1 MKQIPP
7 CIAQKSDVDSCRL
20 LGQTRKGMLII
31 VSGPSGTGKGTL
43 CERLLAWDPNIVF
56 SISATTRA
64 PRDNEKEGV
73 HYSFITEEEF
83 DQLLQTGNLLEH
95 ATVHDH
101 RYGTPRPPV
110 EAALEKGLDVLLDV
124 DSQGA
129 MSVMKQMPHCVS
141 IFIMPPS
148 FDSLRLRLR
157 TRNTDDAD
165 EIAKRL
171 RNARAEIARYV
182 HYDYALIN
190 DDLESAFK
198 RLLCIIAAERMR
210 TLRYHPDIPEQ

>member
-1 MKQIPP
+1 
-7 CIAQKSDVDSCRL
+7 
-20 LGQTRKGMLII
+20 
-31 VSGPSGTGKGTL
+31 
-43 CERLLAWDPNIVF
+43 
-56 SISATTRA
+56 
-64 PRDNEKEGV
+64 
-73 HYSFITEEEF
+73 
-83 DQLLQTGNLLEH
+83 
-95 ATVHDH
+95 
-101 RYGTPRPPV
+101 V

>member
-141 IFIMPPS
+141 IFILPPS
-148 FDSLRLRLR
+148 FDALRQRLR

-171 RNARAEIARYV
+171 RNARDEIARYI
-182 HYDYALIN
+182 HYDYTLIN

>member
-1 MKQIPP
+1 MKQPP
-7 CIAQKSDVDSCRL
+7 ACNAKKPDVDLCQQP
-20 LGQTRKGMLII
+20 GQTRKGMLII

-43 CERLLAWDPNIVF
+43 CERLLASDPHIVF
-56 SISATTRA
+56 SVSATTRA
-64 PRDNEKEGV
+64 PRDNEKDGV
-73 HYSFITEEEF
+73 HYSFITEKEF
-83 DQLLQTGNLLEH
+83 DQLLQTGNFLEH

-110 EAALEKGLDVLLDV
+110 EAALEKGLDEKMNI